1 MIVTFFYACY
11 LLRNSLYPKITIF
24 VKSFFRKSRKFR
36 IFSDIMSHFSKNS
49 DLMSSY
55 FFIIQGRGKIGRLEG
70 WKLTRV
76 LKLAS
81 VGVSNPAHKRACQKL
96 YTPIVKL
103 TFSKKPA
110 ILLNM
115 NAERTIPAVLNQIQE
130 ELLPSIAGSSAIQ
143 TTENL
148 QRFRS
153 RLHSLHYYCVRARI
167 PDSVCRRVEGL
178 LSTSADFW
186 HLMTENELMLT
197 NLKEYTRVR
206 TFSAEADGI
215 TNLEELLSGEDSL
228 RDVIINSVAFMLNW
242 KANSIWVDSAKRAR
256 TAMAKNYTLEIQDR
270 IWQFIKESETQSEEI
285 DVEHAEQVRE
295 RADKLLAV
303 IYASDLP
310 TEAQVA
316 LLMQIYTLL
325 LRLQLGQ
332 LILQLE
338 SLQ

>member
-1 MIVTFFYACY
+1 MESP
-11 LLRNSLYPKITIF
+11 R
-24 VKSFFRKSRKFR
+24 
-36 IFSDIMSHFSKNS
+36 
-49 DLMSSY
+49 
-55 FFIIQGRGKIGRLEG
+55 
-70 WKLTRV
+70 RV
-76 LKLAS
+76 
-81 VGVSNPAHKRACQKL
+81 PA
-96 YTPIVKL
+96 TV
-103 TFSKKPA
+103 
-110 ILLNM
+110 M
-115 NAERTIPAVLNQIQE
+115 NIERTIDALLNQIRE
-130 ELLPSIAGSSAIQ
+130 ELLPHIAELSDIH
-143 TTENL
+143 TPEDL
-148 QRFRS
+148 QHFRS
-153 RLHSLHYYCVRARI
+153 RLHSLHYYCIRTQL
-167 PDSVCRRVEGL
+167 PDTLCDRVEVL

-206 TFSAEADGI
+206 TFSAEAEGI

-256 TAMAKNYTLEIQDR
+256 TVMAKNYTLEIQDR
-270 IWQFIKESETQSEEI
+270 IWQFIKESATQYEEI

-303 IYASDLP
+303 IHASDLP

-332 LILQLE
+332 LIIQLE